1 MKGHDMENLE
11 AKIRSLVT
19 DDGNNTWRQVTGENA
34 LMRDLF
40 RLLVKEPA
48 EDHNIIMLLT
58 VRGFLIDT
66 RPVTGYYL
74 DMEKMKAIE
83 ELTAVE
89 AGPDFLVAADAP
101 GEELQSM
108 ASRLASLF
116 SVCVRNKGRA
126 DHILDWFDH
135 VDNPICVYDSE
146 AFLLYANKSYCDSMH
161 IASREE
167 AVGKHIL
174 NITKQAG
181 IRIKANATGTDKLKM
196 MDVLKNGRKILDWE
210 VNVEAEDS
218 PNFAHLVSNN
228 MYPVKDSAGKV
239 EGMVEVAYTHHLD
252 LNKTKKIMGL
262 RAEYTFDSIVG
273 ESPVMKAAKDAAME
287 FAASPYNLLIV
298 GESGAGK
305 ELFAQAVHNESGRRN
320 GPFVAINC
328 ASLPENLIESELFGY
343 VGGAFTGASRSG
355 QIGKFELAD
364 GGTIFLDEIGEL
376 PIHFQAKLL
385 RVLET
390 RKVMRIGSNKE
401 TPVDV
406 RVIAATN
413 RNLEK
418 MIEEGFFREDLYYRL
433 QVLRLQIPP
442 LRDRGKDIIRLTEN
456 FLGQAASMENGKPK
470 RLSQAAEEALCEY
483 SWPGNVRELRN
494 TVYRI
499 SLLSKGETVTPE
511 DVRAAI
517 SARGYSLKQT
527 APAEKEE
534 KSPGQDP
541 LAVLKKKIDS
551 DYADL
556 IREAIRQAGGSKTEA
571 AKLLGVSRR
580 TMYRMI
586 EKYNV

>member
-1 MKGHDMENLE
+1 M
-11 AKIRSLVT
+11 
-19 DDGNNTWRQVTGENA
+19 
-34 LMRDLF
+34 
-40 RLLVKEPA
+40 
-48 EDHNIIMLLT
+48 
-58 VRGFLIDT
+58 
-66 RPVTGYYL
+66 
-74 DMEKMKAIE
+74 
-83 ELTAVE
+83 
-89 AGPDFLVAADAP
+89 
-101 GEELQSM
+101 
-108 ASRLASLF
+108 
-116 SVCVRNKGRA
+116 
-126 DHILDWFDH
+126 
-135 VDNPICVYDSE
+135 
-146 AFLLYANKSYCDSMH
+146 
-161 IASREE
+161 
-167 AVGKHIL
+167 
-174 NITKQAG
+174 
-181 IRIKANATGTDKLKM
+181 
-196 MDVLKNGRKILDWE
+196 
-210 VNVEAEDS
+210 
-218 PNFAHLVSNN
+218 
-228 MYPVKDSAGKV
+228 
-239 EGMVEVAYTHHLD
+239 
-252 LNKTKKIMGL
+252 
-262 RAEYTFDSIVG
+262 
-273 ESPVMKAAKDAAME
+273 
-287 FAASPYNLLIV
+287 
-298 GESGAGK
+298 
-305 ELFAQAVHNESGRRN
+305 
-320 GPFVAINC
+320 AINC

>member
-1 MKGHDMENLE
+1 
-11 AKIRSLVT
+11 
-19 DDGNNTWRQVTGENA
+19 
-34 LMRDLF
+34 
-40 RLLVKEPA
+40 
-48 EDHNIIMLLT
+48 
-58 VRGFLIDT
+58 
-66 RPVTGYYL
+66 
-74 DMEKMKAIE
+74 
-83 ELTAVE
+83 
-89 AGPDFLVAADAP
+89 
-101 GEELQSM
+101 
-108 ASRLASLF
+108 
-116 SVCVRNKGRA
+116 
-126 DHILDWFDH
+126 
-135 VDNPICVYDSE
+135 
-146 AFLLYANKSYCDSMH
+146 
-161 IASREE
+161 
-167 AVGKHIL
+167 
-174 NITKQAG
+174 
-181 IRIKANATGTDKLKM
+181 
-196 MDVLKNGRKILDWE
+196 
-210 VNVEAEDS
+210 
-218 PNFAHLVSNN
+218 
-228 MYPVKDSAGKV
+228 
-239 EGMVEVAYTHHLD
+239 
-252 LNKTKKIMGL
+252 MGL